1 MALIIHD
8 SQLSRI
14 SALIEQR
21 IGLTRNIFGA
31 ALSTVLDSVA
41 GDDLAAFT
49 RTLQDTPETSPHW
62 QSLLQALMIGET
74 YFFRHRAQLN
84 WLRDIILPEILET
97 SSDNVNI
104 WSAGCASGEEVYSI
118 AITIYE
124 AVRAVQR
131 RNIRLIGT
139 DVNKS
144 ALELATRGRYRTW
157 SFRQSTDLFRQTYFD
172 EVEGELC
179 IKPYIQHMVTLSQR
193 NLLAGAPVTPL
204 DVIMCCNVLLYFTE
218 EASARVETLFFE
230 ALRPGGWLLLG
241 QAEALRFG
249 RERWQMHLF
258 PGGAAYQKPRA
269 DTHQPRVAIYHETPL
284 HLSPDAIANQNSD
297 DSDYPEALHALRR
310 KQYDKAATIIH
321 NILTAAPGDDRAYV
335 LMGYI
340 LANRDQA
347 AEAQT
352 KLDRALHLNSLNAD
366 AHYLKGVLYLEQGE
380 TEQAAEAL
388 RSALYCQPGHP
399 LASIILGNLYLQTSQ
414 ADKAQR
420 IWTTALETLQPM
432 SPEAPVSDLS
442 DMTAGSIINFL
453 QTHRQ

>member
-1 MALIIHD
+1 MALNTRD
-8 SQLSRI
+8 SQLTRVSE
-14 SALIEQR
+14 LIEQR

-31 ALSTVLDSVA
+31 ALSSVLDSVA
-41 GDDLAAFT
+41 GHDLAAFT
-49 RTLQDTPETSPHW
+49 RTLQDTPETSPQW
-62 QSLLQALMIGET
+62 QALLQALMIGET

-84 WLRDIILPEILET
+84 WLHDIILPEMLEI
-97 SSDNVNI
+97 SSDNINI
-104 WSAGCASGEEVYSI
+104 WSAGCASGEEVYSL

-131 RNIRLIGT
+131 RNIQLIGT

-144 ALELATRGRYRTW
+144 ALELATRGRYRSW

-172 EVEGELC
+172 EIEGELQ

-193 NLLAGAPVTPL
+193 NLLAGAPLTSM

-218 EASARVETLFFE
+218 EATGRVETLFFE

-249 RERWQMHLF
+249 RERWQTHLF
-258 PGGAAYQKPRA
+258 PGGAAYQKPR
-269 DTHQPRVAIYHETPL
+269 THTQQLRVAIYHEMPL
-284 HLSPDAIANQNSD
+284 HLSTETMPNQNSD
-297 DSDYPEALHALRR
+297 DSDYPEALHALRL
-310 KQYDKAATIIH
+310 KHYDKAETIIH

-335 LMGYI
+335 LRGYI

-347 AEAQT
+347 AGAQAE
-352 KLDRALHLNSLNAD
+352 LDRALRLNSLNAD

-380 TEQAAEAL
+380 MEQAAEAL

-420 IWTTALETLQPM
+420 IWTTALEALQSL
-432 SPEAPVSDLS
+432 SPDAPVSDLS
-442 DMTAGSIINFL
+442 DMTVGSVVDFL
-453 QTHRQ
+453 QTHI